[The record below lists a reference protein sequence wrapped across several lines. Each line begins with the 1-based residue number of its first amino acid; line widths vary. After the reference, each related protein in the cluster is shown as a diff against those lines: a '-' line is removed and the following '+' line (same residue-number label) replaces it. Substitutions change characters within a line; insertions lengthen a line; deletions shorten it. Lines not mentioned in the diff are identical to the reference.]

1 MPSAREKV
9 RTRLVSTD
17 LERWNHKWRAIL
29 SMPLCWPVGSA
40 IGFFGG
46 VHLLPSSVP
55 DGVTVLLFGV
65 AAMIL
70 GGIVLAA
77 ID

>member
-9 RTRLVSTD
+9 RTRLLSTD
-17 LERWNHKWRAIL
+17 WEQWNHERRAIL
-29 SMPLCWPVGSA
+29 SMPLCCIVGYT

-46 VHLLPSSVP
+46 VHLFPSTVP
-55 DGVTVLLFGV
+55 DDIVAILFGA

-70 GGIVLAA
+70 GGITLAV